1 MPQYYNL
8 FIDRDIAKEPE
19 TAAFLSLVKKK
30 AKEKDVKNIALLSI
44 EYDDEAIEGQKT
56 KIKKAK
62 VYINQKEKGPY
73 GTIELHYVDGAEK
86 SEEPF

>member
-30 AKEKDVKNIALLSI
+30 AKEKGVKNIALLSI
-44 EYDDEAIEGQKT
+44 EYDDEAVAAQET

-62 VYINQKEKGPY
+62 FYINQKDKGPY
-73 GTIELHYVDGAEK
+73 GTIELHYDDTGQDG
-86 SEEPF
+86 EPF

>member
-30 AKEKDVKNIALLSI
+30 AKEKGVKNIALLSI
-44 EYDDEAIEGQKT
+44 EYDDEAVAAQET

-62 VYINQKEKGPY
+62 VYINQKDKGPY
-73 GTIELHYVDGAEK
+73 GTIELHYDDTGQDG
-86 SEEPF
+86 EPF